1 MCIAV
6 GCDMRCLIV
15 DDSADFRD
23 AASAM
28 LERAGISVVGKASNS
43 AEALRYYE
51 DLHPD
56 VALVDIDLGGEDGF
70 ALAELLDRVSA
81 TSTTLAVILVSTYA
95 ESDLEEMIDASP
107 AVGFLQKLSLSPDAI
122 RNLVKVSGPQGK
134 RSPPAR
140 QGGRRWRVGVC
151 AHL

>member
-1 MCIAV
+1 
-6 GCDMRCLIV
+6 MRCLIV

-28 LERAGISVVGKASNS
+28 LERAGISVVAKASNS
-43 AEALRYYE
+43 VEALSYYE

-70 ALAELLDRVSA
+70 ELAEQLDRVGSA
-81 TSTTLAVILVSTYA
+81 GHLAVILVSTYA
-95 ESDLEEMIDASP
+95 EADLAEMIDASP

-122 RNLVKVSGPQGK
+122 RRMLEVTGP
-134 RSPPAR
+134 R
-140 QGGRRWRVGVC
+140 GR
-151 AHL
+151 

>member
-1 MCIAV
+1 MCIDV

-95 ESDLEEMIDASP
+95 ESDLEEMINASP
-107 AVGFLQKLSLSPDAI
+107 AVGFLQKFSLSPDAI
-122 RNLVKVSGPQGK
+122 RELAERHRAS
-134 RSPPAR
+134 R
-140 QGGRRWRVGVC
+140 
-151 AHL
+151 

>member
-1 MCIAV
+1 
-6 GCDMRCLIV
+6 MRCLIV

-28 LERAGISVVGKASNS
+28 LERAGISVVGKAANS

-51 DLHPD
+51 DLYPD

-81 TSTTLAVILVSTYA
+81 ASTTLAVILVSTYA

-107 AVGFLQKLSLSPDAI
+107 AVGFLQKFSLSPDAI
-122 RNLVKVSGPQGK
+122 RDLAEGHRAS
-134 RSPPAR
+134 R
-140 QGGRRWRVGVC
+140 
-151 AHL
+151 

>member
-1 MCIAV
+1 MCIAA
-6 GCDMRCLIV
+6 GCDVRCLIV

-28 LERAGISVVGKASNS
+28 LERAGISVVKASNS

-95 ESDLEEMIDASP
+95 ESDLEEMINASP
-107 AVGFLQKLSLSPDAI
+107 AVGFLQKFSLSPDAI
-122 RNLVKVSGPQGK
+122 RELAERHRAS
-134 RSPPAR
+134 R
-140 QGGRRWRVGVC
+140 
-151 AHL
+151 

>member
-1 MCIAV
+1 
-6 GCDMRCLIV
+6 MRCLIV

-95 ESDLEEMIDASP
+95 ESDLEEMINASP
-107 AVGFLQKLSLSPDAI
+107 AVGFLQKFSLSPDAI
-122 RNLVKVSGPQGK
+122 RELADGHRAS
-134 RSPPAR
+134 R
-140 QGGRRWRVGVC
+140 
-151 AHL
+151 

>member
-1 MCIAV
+1 
-6 GCDMRCLIV
+6 MRCLIV

-43 AEALRYYE
+43 AEALRFYE

-56 VALVDIDLGGEDGF
+56 VALVDVDLGGEDGF
-70 ALAELLDRVSA
+70 ELAEQLDRMSTASA
-81 TSTTLAVILVSTYA
+81 SAVILVSTYA
-95 ESDLEEMIDASP
+95 ESDLAEMIDKSP

-122 RNLVKVSGPQGK
+122 RNLLRHRAS
-134 RSPPAR
+134 R
-140 QGGRRWRVGVC
+140 
-151 AHL
+151 

>member
-70 ALAELLDRVSA
+70 ALAEQLDRLSA
-81 TSTTLAVILVSTYA
+81 TSTSLAVILVSTYA

-122 RNLVKVSGPQGK
+122 RDL
-134 RSPPAR
+134 AE
-140 QGGRRWRVGVC
+140 
-151 AHL
+151 AHRASR

>member
-95 ESDLEEMIDASP
+95 ESDLEEMINASP
-107 AVGFLQKLSLSPDAI
+107 AVGFLQKFSLSPDAL
-122 RNLVKVSGPQGK
+122 RDLLQGH
-134 RSPPAR
+134 RASR
-140 QGGRRWRVGVC
+140 
-151 AHL
+151 